1 MEWPEIVPRAV
12 PLPVRLVC
20 MAENNTDL
28 LESWKEIAEFI
39 NRDKRTAMRWV
50 KELGMPVERYPGG
63 KKGRVYASRTAISAW
78 KEALPKSGPTPER
91 IPESAT
97 SPKQEKSKREIA
109 PPFPERGLARKKL
122 AWGGAAAIA
131 TTLVLGLVFV
141 SSSRTLLRPN
151 LPSRVK
157 FTENGFDVFDEAG
170 RKLWSHGYSRP
181 LDATILGH
189 SEPMEHLVR
198 VNDFR
203 GDGDREV
210 LVVAPQRNGPNP
222 DDLYKVSV
230 DFFSSRGKLLW
241 SYVPQE
247 TFQFG
252 DHTLSG
258 PWNIFDVFVP
268 DQSPKKIIWVV
279 AAHSLWG
286 NSFVAQLDPITG
298 NEAVRFVNTGVIY
311 KLNELKTS
319 RGNFLLAAGFNN
331 EYDSGSLAI
340 VDENKPFAASPKTP
354 GTRHSCVSCQAGVPD
369 YYFVFPR
376 SEINQVEKEPEDS
389 VRNVGVT
396 EEGIQIVKFEREP
409 INGSATI
416 YTFHTRPSIEPV
428 SVRYDTPYDLLHN
441 DLTAHGKLNHSLEN
455 CPERRHPK
463 PVRLWTLSG
472 GWTEI
477 HLKPT
482 KPSD

>member
-1 MEWPEIVPRAV
+1 
-12 PLPVRLVC
+12 
-20 MAENNTDL
+20 MAENNPDR

-63 KKGRVYASRTAISAW
+63 KKGRVYASRAAISEW
-78 KEALPKSGPTPER
+78 KEVLPKSVPTQE
-91 IPESAT
+91 PESESA
-97 SPKQEKSKREIA
+97 SSREQEKSKRVSA
-109 PPFPERGLARKKL
+109 PPFPSSGLARKNW
-122 AWGGAAAIA
+122 AWGGAAAIL

-141 SSSRTLLRPN
+141 SSSHTLLRPN
-151 LPSRVK
+151 LPSQVK
-157 FTENGFDVFDEAG
+157 FTESGFDVFDQAG
-170 RKLWSHGYSRP
+170 HELWSHGYPSR
-181 LDATILGH
+181 LDATVFSH
-189 SEPMEHLVR
+189 SESMENMVR
-198 VNDFR
+198 VDDFR

-210 LVVAPQRNGPNP
+210 VVVIPQRIGSNP
-222 DDLYKVSV
+222 GDLSRVSV
-230 DFFSSRGKLLW
+230 DFFSSKGKLLW

-252 DHTLSG
+252 DHTLGG
-258 PWNIFDVFVP
+258 PWCVLDVFVS
-268 DQSPKKIIWVV
+268 DQPRKKAIWVV

-286 NSFVAQLDPITG
+286 NSFVVQLDPVTG
-298 NEAVRFVNTGVIY
+298 TEAVRFVNTGVIY

-319 RGNFLLAAGFNN
+319 RGNFLLAVGFNN
-331 EYDSGSLAI
+331 EYGSGSLAI
-340 VDENKPFAASPKTP
+340 LDENKPFAASPQTI
-354 GTRHSCVSCQAGVPD
+354 GTRHFCVSCQGGAPD

-376 SEINQVEKEPEDS
+376 TEINQVEKEPEDS
-389 VRNVGVT
+389 VRNVAVT
-396 EEGIQIVKFEREP
+396 DEGIQIVKFEREP
-409 INGSATI
+409 SEGSATI
-416 YTFHTRPSIEPV
+416 YSFRTQPSIEPV

-463 PVRLWTLSG
+463 PVRLWTPSG